1 MLRIGRKC
9 VPNRKKKMR
18 EMISMINV
26 TFKCY
31 EPSLNRTFI
40 NSKRVVSMADF
51 RLYAYSLY
59 SGRWSILSVE
69 YDVDANPLSTRT

>member
-1 MLRIGRKC
+1 MAIHEEDC
-9 VPNRKKKMR
+9 
-18 EMISMINV
+18 MINV

>member
-1 MLRIGRKC
+1 MRKI
-9 VPNRKKKMR
+9 
-18 EMISMINV
+18 ISMINV